1 MSIVSTRHAIRPFT
15 AGDKALS
22 GQRLVKLQWK
32 SSKKG
37 KQAEFPNHAVSLP
50 AFEDKD
56 IISAVGNGMFLDML
70 KESIY
75 GNQKELIKSLFV
87 ESGGTL
93 KEVGT
98 EDVSLDQIHNYFL
111 AQSSAENSFTKDA
124 LGKWFDAEIAE
135 NLTMSVMI
143 KLSVEDEDN
152 ELVVKT
158 VKLIKSI
165 LLMATMEDYEPQGK
179 QLKAFQAVVE
189 VDTGD
194 SWIGKKLAG
203 MVEKWEKIGEV
214 DYLDV
219 LVKLGR

>member
-1 MSIVSTRHAIRPFT
+1 MSIISNRHAIRPFT

-32 SSKKG
+32 SSKG
-37 KQAEFPNHAVSLP
+37 KAAEFPNHAVSLP
-50 AFEDKD
+50 GFEDKD

-70 KESIY
+70 KEAIY
-75 GNQKELIKSLFV
+75 ENQKELIKSLFV
-87 ESGGTL
+87 ESGGML

-98 EDVSLDQIHNYFL
+98 EDVSLDQIHNFFL
-111 AQSSAENSFTKDA
+111 AQSSAGNSFTKDA
-124 LGKWFDAEIAE
+124 LGKWFDSEIAE
-135 NLTMSVMI
+135 NLTLSIMI

-158 VKLIKSI
+158 VKVIKAI
-165 LLMATMEDYEPQGK
+165 LLMATTDGFEPQGK
-179 QLKAFQAVVE
+179 QLKAFQSVIA

-203 MVEKWEKIGEV
+203 MVEKWEKVGEI
-214 DYLDV
+214 DYLDA
-219 LVKLGR
+219 L